1 MQSWTYLRFLNSS
14 VTVLCKDND
23 HTWADDMMTNFV
35 KTTSVFMVVPDV
47 LSHWIQLLGS
57 FYRTKK
63 SQSVLIK
70 RTSRNR
76 QPTACTEAP
85 LGIQLQLP
93 KDLLREIKMLTSC
106 SYPQSA
112 NNATCR
118 SKNNHFWTSLLNF
131 SNRLTFCVLAIL
143 ILHLKNT
150 TTNFF
155 CIGQIPW
162 KDKAS
167 KTTF

>member
-1 MQSWTYLRFLNSS
+1 MRGHFMTLFWNGLPSNKCNPGLISGFKLKCFSALKRH
-14 VTVLCKDND
+14 
-23 HTWADDMMTNFV
+23 HTWADEMMTNFV
-35 KTTSVFMVVPDV
+35 KTTSAFMVVPDV

-85 LGIQLQLP
+85 LSIQLQLP

-118 SKNNHFWTSLLNF
+118 GKNDH
-131 SNRLTFCVLAIL
+131 
-143 ILHLKNT
+143 
-150 TTNFF
+150 
-155 CIGQIPW
+155 
-162 KDKAS
+162 
-167 KTTF
+167 

>member
-1 MQSWTYLRFLNSS
+1 
-14 VTVLCKDND
+14 
-23 HTWADDMMTNFV
+23 MTNFV

-93 KDLLREIKMLTSC
+93 KDLLREIKMLT
-106 SYPQSA
+106 
-112 NNATCR
+112 
-118 SKNNHFWTSLLNF
+118 
-131 SNRLTFCVLAIL
+131 FCVLAIL
-143 ILHLKNT
+143 ILYLKNS
-150 TTNFF
+150 NHHFF
-155 CIGQIPW
+155 LHRPNTMERQSLKNNILIGHNRILYSTKQP
-162 KDKAS
+162 
-167 KTTF
+167 